1 MSTSILWRIKPAL
14 PSLHLPDCKL
24 FLSFHRHSKACQF
37 HSSSGLSPLFTTIYG
52 LSFFRC
58 FEMVALSKHCRR
70 SFAVFKCRSP
80 VFRQNWTGC
89 KLLKERH
96 RSCIVKIHAKALR
109 FDLTL
114 DSLPLPLAPIFL
126 FLATYGNVNSLTF
139 ETCASTGATL
149 SRVHFLTITGKICGM
164 TIAGKQFLCHKMAYG
179 LLMQGIYHDIGELI
193 LSLHALLL

>member
-14 PSLHLPDCKL
+14 PSLRLPDCKL
-24 FLSFHRHSKACQF
+24 FLLFHRCFKACQF
-37 HSSSGLSPLFTTIYG
+37 HFSFGLNPLFTTGYG

-58 FEMVALSKHCRR
+58 FEMVGLSKHCRW
-70 SFAVFKCRSP
+70 SFAVLKCRSP
-80 VFRQNWTGC
+80 IWWQNRTGC
-89 KLLKERH
+89 KLLKEWYGL
-96 RSCIVKIHAKALR
+96 CIVKIHAKLLR
-109 FDLTL
+109 FDL
-114 DSLPLPLAPIFL
+114 SHVFLPLPLAPIFL